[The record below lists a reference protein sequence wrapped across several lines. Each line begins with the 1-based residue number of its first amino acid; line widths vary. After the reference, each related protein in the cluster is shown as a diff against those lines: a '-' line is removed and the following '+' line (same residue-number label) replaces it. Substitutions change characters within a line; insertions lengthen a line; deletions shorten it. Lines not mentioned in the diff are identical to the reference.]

1 MFYLDVLS
9 SSEEIEIGIQSIQT
23 FNKPFVVGI
32 HFKKNGLLPSGEK
45 IKDVIN
51 KIKSYNP
58 LAITGSCVA
67 YEDVIEAKN
76 SFIESGLPFGFK
88 INAFKEI
95 PKGWKPDSSNPNLAL
110 GKNEDLTAFK
120 FKEISK
126 EFIDMGAKLIGGCC
140 EITVT
145 YIQNSRFKMII
156 LTILFLI
163 TACIYSSVGF
173 GGGSTYLALLLLWG
187 VPFTIFPV
195 IALCCNIIVVL
206 GNCINYT
213 RAGNLNLRMIAP
225 YLIGSVPLAYVGGSL
240 AIEKDIFEILLFIVL
255 SIAGLLLLVKFK
267 SYDDDKKYREIPFV
281 ISLLIGGTLG
291 FISGVVGIGGG
302 IFLSPILFLIRAA
315 KPKDIITTA
324 SIFILIN
331 SIAGVFGQLTK
342 NETLNYVLEYWPL
355 LIAVLVGGQIGNFIN
370 IKQ

>member
-1 MFYLDVLS
+1 MINEDLFSRFKILDGGMGQELLARGVKPISNLWSATALMEKKYHQIIKDCHLDFINAGAEIILTNTFGSRRRRLEDNQIENRFEELNFTALKLAKESVKESGRKVLIAGSLPPQNFTYLPELGDIDKMKKNFFDQAKILNEGVDLFYLDVLS

-45 IKDVIN
+45 IKDIIN

-120 FKEISK
+120 FQEISK

-140 EITVT
+140 EITPSHISK
-145 YIQNSRFKMII
+145 IQD
-156 LTILFLI
+156 
-163 TACIYSSVGF
+163 
-173 GGGSTYLALLLLWG
+173 
-187 VPFTIFPV
+187 
-195 IALCCNIIVVL
+195 
-206 GNCINYT
+206 
-213 RAGNLNLRMIAP
+213 LR
-225 YLIGSVPLAYVGGSL
+225 
-240 AIEKDIFEILLFIVL
+240 
-255 SIAGLLLLVKFK
+255 
-267 SYDDDKKYREIPFV
+267 
-281 ISLLIGGTLG
+281 
-291 FISGVVGIGGG
+291 
-302 IFLSPILFLIRAA
+302 
-315 KPKDIITTA
+315 
-324 SIFILIN
+324 
-331 SIAGVFGQLTK
+331 
-342 NETLNYVLEYWPL
+342 
-355 LIAVLVGGQIGNFIN
+355 
-370 IKQ
+370 

>member
-1 MFYLDVLS
+1 MINEDLFSRFKILDGGMGQELLARGVKPISNLWSATALMEKKYHQIIKDCHLDFINAGAEIILTNTFGSRRRRLEDNQIENRFEELNFTALKLARESVKVSGKKVLIAGSLPPQNFTYLPELGDIDKMKKNFFDQAKILNEGVDLFYLDVLS

-51 KIKSYNP
+51 IIKSYNP

-140 EITVT
+140 EITPSHISK
-145 YIQNSRFKMII
+145 IQD
-156 LTILFLI
+156 
-163 TACIYSSVGF
+163 
-173 GGGSTYLALLLLWG
+173 
-187 VPFTIFPV
+187 
-195 IALCCNIIVVL
+195 
-206 GNCINYT
+206 
-213 RAGNLNLRMIAP
+213 LR
-225 YLIGSVPLAYVGGSL
+225 
-240 AIEKDIFEILLFIVL
+240 
-255 SIAGLLLLVKFK
+255 
-267 SYDDDKKYREIPFV
+267 
-281 ISLLIGGTLG
+281 
-291 FISGVVGIGGG
+291 
-302 IFLSPILFLIRAA
+302 
-315 KPKDIITTA
+315 
-324 SIFILIN
+324 
-331 SIAGVFGQLTK
+331 
-342 NETLNYVLEYWPL
+342 
-355 LIAVLVGGQIGNFIN
+355 
-370 IKQ
+370 